1 MGEGK
6 PFLVAEFQ
14 RVNIEA
20 MELYRHRVAAATVVF
35 QARSIGDAKTSG

>member
-14 RVNIEA
+14 RMNAQV
-20 MELYRHRVAAATVVF
+20 MELDHHRVTAATVVF
-35 QARSIGDAKTSG
+35 QARIIVDAETSG